1 MPEQSVPLIIRLID
15 QGIQAIVIQI
25 KLVDSRYNCVL
36 GEFYDLENLSS
47 HLVWFP
53 ISHLYELDYPLPP
66 RSVGYSRKSV
76 ALSYLQSLENI
87 N

>member
-1 MPEQSVPLIIRLID
+1 
-15 QGIQAIVIQI
+15 
-25 KLVDSRYNCVL
+25 VL